1 MTVLWFFLVHIIS
14 YHHIT
19 PSFSIRNR
27 PSRCVHLSGSQ
38 RNAQNKIKVQVCESS
53 SRHFTRS
60 AAASIQL
67 VLAMS
72 AYSVPCIRPDH
83 TWNAEYHE
91 DALPAPSLTSSP
103 IIVEICVLNGL
114 PNAADAVLCKSQ
126 CQAVP
131 SASTGRQLKHDVPVC
146 VSRLPGTW
154 LSHTVN
160 ESSWAA
166 EKELLSD
173 TMILP
178 RTTR

>member
-1 MTVLWFFLVHIIS
+1 MRS
-14 YHHIT
+14 YHIT

-38 RNAQNKIKVQVCESS
+38 RNAQNKIKVQVCEIS

-67 VLAMS
+67 VLAMFAFFS
-72 AYSVPCIRPDH
+72 ALYKARP
-83 TWNAEYHE
+83 YVKCG
-91 DALPAPSLTSSP
+91 APRGRFARTQLGIIFLGSLLKHS
-103 IIVEICVLNGL
+103 NGL

-160 ESSWAA
+160 ESS
-166 EKELLSD
+166 
-173 TMILP
+173 
-178 RTTR
+178 